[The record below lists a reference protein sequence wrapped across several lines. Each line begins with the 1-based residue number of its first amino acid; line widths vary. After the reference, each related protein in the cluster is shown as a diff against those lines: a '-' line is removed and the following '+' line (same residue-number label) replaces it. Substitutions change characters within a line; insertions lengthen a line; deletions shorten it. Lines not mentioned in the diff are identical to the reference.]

1 MGVGRHWRCGNSVN
15 ESGNKIEVAD
25 KNYDQAVIEPSKA
38 RKKSVKKGGKKTK
51 KADKEEA

>member
-1 MGVGRHWRCGNSVN
+1 MKKAVVVSDEDEVN

-25 KNYDQAVIEPSKA
+25 KNDDQAVIEPSKA
-38 RKKSVKKGGKKTK
+38 RKKSVKKSGKKTK